1 MDWRGS
7 CNLLLFS
14 KQSPLSL
21 FSLDLCSLS
30 DLECEGEKLP
40 WFWHRTCFYRQ
51 RVWLGAYRVQF
62 ELGGNSWCDSPQVDA
77 TRINWSSSEEWGSHR
92 RSPWALMRLASGE
105 CDSHQIFLKSA
116 ICLLLPDFAWFL
128 QSKNQNIAVPHSM
141 DIQCKRHYLL
151 VQNIDFCMETSRN
164 NRSNNVISNSP
175 KLNLCLS
182 SSRDLNIGTGLDSK
196 CKFPKCKNL
205 HELFQL
211 GTSRIML
218 V

>member
-7 CNLLLFS
+7 CNLLFS
-14 KQSPLSL
+14 SSSSKLQ
-21 FSLDLCSLS
+21 SLS
-30 DLECEGEKLP
+30 SLLISALQVIWNVKGEKKLLK
-40 WFWHRTCFYRQ
+40 FWHRTSFYRQ

-62 ELGGNSWCDSPQVDA
+62 ELGGNLWRDSLQVDA
-77 TRINWSSSEEWGSHR
+77 TRIIWSSSEEWGSHR
-92 RSPWALMRLASGE
+92 GSPWALMRLASGE

-164 NRSNNVISNSP
+164 NRSNNVIST
-175 KLNLCLS
+175 
-182 SSRDLNIGTGLDSK
+182 I
-196 CKFPKCKNL
+196 
-205 HELFQL
+205 
-211 GTSRIML
+211 
-218 V
+218 